1 MSTADALLGRILG
14 GRIELTARIGAGGMG
29 RVYKGWHKTQ
39 QQVVAVKVINPG
51 ANQSDYAKRLA
62 MELMAIRRVDHPNVV
77 KVFESGTDAI
87 DGFLY
92 VAMEFVD
99 GRDLGTLIEG
109 GKALV
114 VGRSCSLVREAL
126 AGLASAHEQNVLH
139 RDIKPGNLMLT
150 RRKSADG
157 TWADHLKVVDFGLAK
172 VGGATSLT
180 ETGFV
185 AGTPGYM
192 SPEQAMGEELDARTD
207 IYACGVTLYRL
218 LAGRMPFKGERLAAV
233 LQAMQRDP
241 LPIDGLDANLWRVVS
256 KAIARDRED
265 RFRSAREFAHALE
278 PFVDAT
284 GVLVNEETLPP
295 SADDVGAPAPKPADA
310 FRLDAA
316 LGLAPEVNE
325 SAPIEDAPLTINQR
339 PKREPVS
346 PAVPVRSAAVASTP
360 SFAGGDERPTP
371 QWSWLALAIVLGA
384 LIGAFIDGRVRSA
397 NDALALDNMTR
408 ALAMGRTEEVEHALL
423 QRLPDTRRDRNAEL
437 VARRVLEVRRS
448 EAAYPFD
455 PKFVLTPSTWTGP
468 VNGHAVT
475 FTVTS
480 VEPWSFEGAL
490 TWNGNVRVSVRGVW
504 EGNELLFTDVA
515 IIEGK
520 FPGYVF
526 DELKLV
532 FAAKTAKGVALLGY
546 DGPKRVPMRLAYES
560 GKVTT
565 PSVEEREWPGPG
577 WIEEAEL
584 VTYLRAWNETT
595 RTQGIVVSRVDALMA
610 DGRDRDALATL
621 DAELKERV
629 RRTNRGI
636 DPVKAAAI
644 DAVISALYVVKMVDG
659 APRVVRRFSSVD
671 LAVLREK
678 HGPLVDRVVA
688 HEALLLS
695 EF

>member
-1 MSTADALLGRILG
+1 M
-14 GRIELTARIGAGGMG
+14 
-29 RVYKGWHKTQ
+29 
-39 QQVVAVKVINPG
+39 
-51 ANQSDYAKRLA
+51 
-62 MELMAIRRVDHPNVV
+62 
-77 KVFESGTDAI
+77 
-87 DGFLY
+87 
-92 VAMEFVD
+92 
-99 GRDLGTLIEG
+99 
-109 GKALV
+109 
-114 VGRSCSLVREAL
+114 
-126 AGLASAHEQNVLH
+126 
-139 RDIKPGNLMLT
+139 
-150 RRKSADG
+150 
-157 TWADHLKVVDFGLAK
+157 
-172 VGGATSLT
+172 
-180 ETGFV
+180 
-185 AGTPGYM
+185 
-192 SPEQAMGEELDARTD
+192 
-207 IYACGVTLYRL
+207 
-218 LAGRMPFKGERLAAV
+218 
-233 LQAMQRDP
+233 
-241 LPIDGLDANLWRVVS
+241 
-256 KAIARDRED
+256 
-265 RFRSAREFAHALE
+265 
-278 PFVDAT
+278 
-284 GVLVNEETLPP
+284 
-295 SADDVGAPAPKPADA
+295 PAPKPGDA

-316 LGLAPEVNE
+316 LGLAPAVNE

-346 PAVPVRSAAVASTP
+346 PAAPVRSAAVASTP

-371 QWSWLALAIVLGA
+371 PWSWLALAIVLGA
-384 LIGAFIDGRVRSA
+384 LIGAFINGRIRNAKDG
-397 NDALALDNMTR
+397 LALDNMTR
-408 ALAMGRTEEVEHALL
+408 GLAMGRTEEVEHALL

-455 PKFVLTPSTWTGP
+455 PKFVLTPSTWMGP

-475 FTVTS
+475 FTVTA

-490 TWNGNVRVSVRGVW
+490 TWNGDVRVSVRGVW

-526 DELKLV
+526 DELKLA
-532 FAAKTAKGVALLGY
+532 FAVKTTRGVALLGY

-659 APRVVRRFSSVD
+659 APRVVRRFSSAD

-688 HEALLLS
+688 HEALLFS